1 VTITKVKLYG
11 VAAVFC
17 LALFAMLA
25 RPGWP
30 ASGTPSTVIKR
41 VGYLLSG
48 FQPPK
53 EFLDAMNQLGYI
65 EGKNVVF
72 EYRPLE
78 GQEEGLPQLAGDLV
92 RKKVDV
98 IVAPGA
104 AAGLA
109 AKSVSRTIPIVYLG
123 GGDPVALGLVA
134 SLAHPGGN
142 VTGISD
148 LAPGLT
154 AKRLELLHEAF
165 PKAASVAMLVRAR
178 APHSDRELKDLGTQA
193 KILGLK
199 LRIFEV
205 QRDDDLERSF
215 STIEKE
221 RLEALIELPN
231 PFFHSNRKPIV
242 DFALRSRMPS
252 IFHSRDFVDAGGLM
266 SYGAEFA
273 DMFRRA
279 AIFVDKILKGAKPAN
294 LPIEQP
300 TKFEF
305 LVNLKT
311 ARQIGV
317 TIAPNVV
324 ARADQVIR

>member
-1 VTITKVKLYG
+1 
-11 VAAVFC
+11 
-17 LALFAMLA
+17 
-25 RPGWP
+25 
-30 ASGTPSTVIKR
+30 
-41 VGYLLSG
+41 
-48 FQPPK
+48 
-53 EFLDAMNQLGYI
+53 
-65 EGKNVVF
+65 
-72 EYRPLE
+72 
-78 GQEEGLPQLAGDLV
+78 
-92 RKKVDV
+92 
-98 IVAPGA
+98 
-104 AAGLA
+104 
-109 AKSVSRTIPIVYLG
+109 
-123 GGDPVALGLVA
+123 
-134 SLAHPGGN
+134 
-142 VTGISD
+142 
-148 LAPGLT
+148 
-154 AKRLELLHEAF
+154 
-165 PKAASVAMLVRAR
+165 
-178 APHSDRELKDLGTQA
+178 LKDLGTQA